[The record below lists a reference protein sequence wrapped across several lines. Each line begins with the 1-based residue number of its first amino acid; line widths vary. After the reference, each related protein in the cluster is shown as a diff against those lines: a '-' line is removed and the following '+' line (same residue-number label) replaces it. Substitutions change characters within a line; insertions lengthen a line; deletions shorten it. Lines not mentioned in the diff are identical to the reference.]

1 VIKGDIDM
9 ARVTKNSANWRLF
22 GGGGMLLG
30 ALLWLIALLVAGAG
44 SGGEL
49 TSWLTIIGFLLLGA
63 SGFFLAFGQTGSNGV
78 VGGNVLGKIAFV
90 AFGVGFLLL
99 GLVPLLSVL
108 GVALPGE
115 LRTIG
120 VVLIAVGA
128 IVGAI
133 ITYQKGVAR
142 GLSRW
147 FFFVPAILSVLW
159 LATTL
164 GWISIGA
171 ILATIVAAAYVIAGL
186 LFLLNRR

>member
-1 VIKGDIDM
+1 
-9 ARVTKNSANWRLF
+9 
-22 GGGGMLLG
+22 MLLG
-30 ALLWLIALLVAGAG
+30 ALLWLIALLVTGAG

-49 TSWLTIIGFLLLGA
+49 TTWLTIIGFLLLGV
-63 SGFFLAFGQTGSNGV
+63 SGFVLAFGQTGSNGV
-78 VGGNVLGKIAFV
+78 VGGNLLGKLGYIAV
-90 AFGVGFLLL
+90 GVGFLLL
-99 GLVPLLSVL
+99 GLVPLLGIL
-108 GVALPGE
+108 GAALPGE
-115 LRTIG
+115 LGTIA

-128 IVGAI
+128 IVAAI

-142 GLSRW
+142 GISRW

-171 ILATIVAAAYVIAGL
+171 ILATVVALAYAIAGL

>member
-1 VIKGDIDM
+1 M

-78 VGGNVLGKIAFV
+78 VGGNVLGKVAFV